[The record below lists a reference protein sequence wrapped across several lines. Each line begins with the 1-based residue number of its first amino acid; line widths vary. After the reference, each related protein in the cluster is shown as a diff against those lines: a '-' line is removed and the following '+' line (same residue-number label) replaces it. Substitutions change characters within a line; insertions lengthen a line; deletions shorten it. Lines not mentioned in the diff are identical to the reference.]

1 MPNPVVHFEIIGK
14 DRQLLES
21 FCRGLFDWQC
31 QEAMP
36 GYSLVQAGGGS
47 GGGIGVNADTPSHV
61 TFHMQSSD
69 LKAKLAAAESKGGTR
84 CFGPHT
90 LPDGVIIGGF
100 FDPGQPMIGL
110 IQPASGT

>member
-21 FCRGLFDWQC
+21 FCRGLFDWQF

-36 GYSLVQAGGGS
+36 GYSLVQTGGGI
-47 GGGIGVNADTPSHV
+47 GGGIGVNADTPNHV
-61 TFHMQSSD
+61 TVYVQVSD
-69 LKAKLAAAESKGGTR
+69 VEATLAAAEGKGGTR
-84 CFGPHT
+84 CFGPHAI
-90 LPDGVIIGGF
+90 PGGAIIGGF